1 MAYRRKADFFVGKK
15 CLLCKGPTGVQMA
28 HYYGTDIMAFNTVKV
43 LTTHHWNTGLFSF
56 SVERPTS
63 FRFVSGQFVMLG
75 LMVNGKPLLRAYSIV
90 SPFWEGSLE
99 FLSIIIPDGPL
110 TSHLYKIKPGDEILL
125 GEKPTGTLSMDALIP
140 GKRLH
145 MIGTG
150 TGLAPWISIIRDPGV
165 YERFE
170 HITVQH
176 TVRQVED
183 LAYRDLLESKLASDP
198 LVADEAKLQLTY
210 DQSVTK
216 CPTWTEEN
224 RRITDRIAFGDYPL
238 DPATDRVMLCG
249 SMAMIKETGAQLE
262 ALGFVEGAHSHPG
275 TYVLE
280 RAFVG

>member
-1 MAYRRKADFFVGKK
+1 
-15 CLLCKGPTGVQMA
+15 
-28 HYYGTDIMAFNTVKV
+28 MAFSSVKV
-43 LTTHHWNTGLFSF
+43 LSTHQWNTGLFSF
-56 SVERPTS
+56 SVERPAS

-75 LMVNGKPLLRAYSIV
+75 LMVNDKPLMRAYSIV
-90 SPFWEGSLE
+90 SPFWEESLE

-110 TSHLYKIKPGDEILL
+110 TSHLYKIKPGDELLL
-125 GEKPTGTLSMDALIP
+125 GAKPTGTLTMDALIP

-150 TGLAPWISIIRDPGV
+150 TGLAPWMSIIRDPEI

-170 HITVQH
+170 QITVQH
-176 TVRQVED
+176 TVRQIED
-183 LAYRDLLESKLASDP
+183 LAYRELLEGRLSNDP
-198 LVADEAKLQLTY
+198 LVATEALHQLSY
-210 DQSVTK
+210 DHSVTK
-216 CPTWTEEN
+216 CPTWIHEN
-224 RRITDRIAFGDYPL
+224 RRITDRIAAGDYPL

-262 ALGFVEGAHSHPG
+262 ALGFIEGAHSHPG